1 MNRLQACVFKLL
13 IIIARLIFV
22 DVNIDNLVEVQKEIL
37 CVNYKYYVPKISYL
51 HYLPSILRVKDFEKA
66 EETNGDK

>member
-1 MNRLQACVFKLL
+1 MNILQTYVFKLL
-13 IIIARLIFV
+13 IIIALLIFV
-22 DVNIDNLVEVQKEIL
+22 DIDNLVEVQKEIL